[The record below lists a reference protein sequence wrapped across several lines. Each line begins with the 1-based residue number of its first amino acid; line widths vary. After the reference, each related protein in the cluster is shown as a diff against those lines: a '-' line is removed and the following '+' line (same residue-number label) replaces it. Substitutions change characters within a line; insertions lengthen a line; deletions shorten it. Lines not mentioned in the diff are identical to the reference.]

1 MQSSIYEKFGKRIF
15 DFLLSLLGLVVLLP
29 LFVVVALLIKF
40 TSKGNIF
47 YIQTRIG
54 ENFKPFKL
62 YKFRSMKEA
71 KGLSITS
78 KDDPR
83 ITAIGKFIRKTKID
97 ELPQLLNVLK
107 GEMSLVGP
115 RPEVEKYV
123 GIQEEAY
130 GKILKVKPGIT
141 DLAAIEFRD
150 EEGILSQYE
159 DKEKAYLEVVQPQK
173 IELYFIYIDT
183 ISFKKDIKIILQT
196 LKVI

>member
-1 MQSSIYEKFGKRIF
+1 MQSSLYQRFGKRIF
-15 DFLLSLLGLVVLLP
+15 DFILALLGLITLSP
-29 LFVVVALLIKF
+29 LFVVVILLIKV
-40 TSKGNIF
+40 TSKGDVF
-47 YIQTRIG
+47 YVQSRIG
-54 ENFKPFKL
+54 EGFEPFNL

-83 ITAIGKFIRKTKID
+83 ITSIGKFIRKTKID

-123 GIQEEAY
+123 YLQEEAY
-130 GKILKVKPGIT
+130 AKILKVKPGIT

-173 IELYFIYIDT
+173 IELYFIYIGN

>member
-29 LFVVVALLIKF
+29 LFVVVVFLIKF

-83 ITAIGKFIRKTKID
+83 ITSIGKFIRKTKID

-159 DKEKAYLEVVQPQK
+159 DKERAYIDEIQPKK
-173 IELYFIYIDT
+173 IELYFIYINS

>member
-15 DFLLSLLGLVVLLP
+15 DFFLSLLGLVVLLP
-29 LFVVVALLIKF
+29 LFVVVAFLIKF

-83 ITAIGKFIRKTKID
+83 ITGIGKFIRKTKID

-130 GKILKVKPGIT
+130 AKILKVKPGIT